1 MMAKKIFVRLVLS
14 FSLVLSASALKAEE
28 LIMMRVTQ
36 TFPETMVNLQSA
48 IIKTGY
54 KISRVQRVDIG
65 LTKSGFKTDKY
76 RVVFFGKPDEID
88 MLTNKH
94 SDLIP
99 YLPLKISIFSEN
111 NDTILI
117 SNNPLTLGQFYKDV
131 PSDIFNRWNKDINA
145 IFQLTNNTE

>member
-1 MMAKKIFVRLVLS
+1 MMANKTFIHLLFI
-14 FSLVLSASALKAEE
+14 FSLLLSTLAAQAEE

-76 RVVFFGKPDEID
+76 RVVFFGKPDEIE
-88 MLTNKH
+88 MLTSKH

-99 YLPLKISIFSEN
+99 YLPLKISIFSEK

-117 SNNPLTLGQFYKDV
+117 SNSPLTLAGYYKDI
-131 PSDIFNRWNKDINA
+131 PGEIFKRWNKDISA
-145 IFQLTNNTE
+145 IFQLTKNSE

>member
-1 MMAKKIFVRLVLS
+1 MANKTLVQLVLS
-14 FSLVLSASALKAEE
+14 FSLLFSTLVIQAEE

-76 RVVFFGKPDEID
+76 RVVFFGKPDEIE
-88 MLTNKH
+88 MLASKH
-94 SDLIP
+94 SELIP

-117 SNNPLTLGQFYKDV
+117 SNSPLTLAEYYKDI
-131 PSDIFNRWNKDINA
+131 PDEIFRRWHKDINA
-145 IFQLTNNTE
+145 IFQLTNNSE

>member
-1 MMAKKIFVRLVLS
+1 MFTKGYLIRATFLI
-14 FSLVLSASALKAEE
+14 SLLSASFFAQAEE
-28 LIMMRVTQ
+28 LIMSRVTQ

-76 RVVFFGKPDEID
+76 RVVFFGKPEEIN
-88 MLTNKH
+88 MLSNNH
-94 SDLIP
+94 IDLIP

-111 NDTILI
+111 NETILI
-117 SNNPLTLGQFYKDV
+117 SNNPLSFSGMYNDIPKA
-131 PSDIFNRWNKDINA
+131 IFNRWRDDINT
-145 IFQLTNNTE
+145 IFKLTKNAE